1 LRKIEEMLALSVVF
15 AAVLFVVTVAYPYQ
29 ARYKNMEATVDC
41 HKYPAV
47 ISYHVHV
54 TYMLTNDEEVAE
66 ASAFRDATQEY
77 FAPFLG
83 SDPVCQGTKEDSS
96 GRYGTAK
103 TMFTLRLA
111 RSNCGLLSPPFGTD
125 NGRICMIYDHN
136 LTNDTLGPFAVGEWS
151 KSADRLQQ
159 NFGMGQQAYL
169 LPNTWFSFARHL
181 IVGMFVPVHYYGAV
195 VPWFVSHR
203 GNFSLLVHPNTGC
216 GT

>member
-54 TYMLTNDEEVAE
+54 TYMLTNDEQVAE

-151 KSADRLQQ
+151 KSFDHLQPSLVLTMIC
-159 NFGMGQQAYL
+159 FF
-169 LPNTWFSFARHL
+169 PRHTR
-181 IVGMFVPVHYYGAV
+181 VGMFVPVHYYGAV